1 MIITS
6 CEKWSLN
13 LNNNDINAIKLLVV
27 NKFIKKRINLKRKI
41 KDKDKVFSRLLL
53 FFNHNSILLFKILN
67 LAEVRLN
74 IMI

>member
-1 MIITS
+1 MITS

-13 LNNNDINAIKLLVV
+13 LNSNNINAIKLLVV
-27 NKFIKKRINLKRKI
+27 NKFIKKRINVKRKI

>member
-13 LNNNDINAIKLLVV
+13 LNNNNINAIKLLVV

>member
-1 MIITS
+1 MITS

-13 LNNNDINAIKLLVV
+13 LNNNNINAIKLLVV
-27 NKFIKKRINLKRKI
+27 NKFIKKRINVKRKI

-53 FFNHNSILLFKILN
+53 FFNHNSILLSKILN

>member
-1 MIITS
+1 MITS

-27 NKFIKKRINLKRKI
+27 NKFIKKRINVKRKI

>member
-13 LNNNDINAIKLLVV
+13 LNNNNINAIKLLVV
-27 NKFIKKRINLKRKI
+27 NKFIKKRINVKRKI

>member
-1 MIITS
+1 MITS

-13 LNNNDINAIKLLVV
+13 LNSNNINAIKLLVV
-27 NKFIKKRINLKRKI
+27 NKFIKKRINVKRKI

-53 FFNHNSILLFKILN
+53 FFNHNSILLSKILN

>member
-27 NKFIKKRINLKRKI
+27 NKFIKKRINVKRKI

>member
-1 MIITS
+1 MITS

-53 FFNHNSILLFKILN
+53 FFNHNSILLSKILN

>member
-1 MIITS
+1 MITS

-13 LNNNDINAIKLLVV
+13 LNNNNINAIKLLVV

>member
-1 MIITS
+1 MITS

>member
-13 LNNNDINAIKLLVV
+13 LNNNNINAIKLLVV

-53 FFNHNSILLFKILN
+53 FFNHNSILLSKILN

>member
-1 MIITS
+1 MITS

-13 LNNNDINAIKLLVV
+13 LNNNNINAIKLLVV
-27 NKFIKKRINLKRKI
+27 NKFIKKRINVKRKI

>member
-13 LNNNDINAIKLLVV
+13 LNNNNINAIKLLVV
-27 NKFIKKRINLKRKI
+27 NKFIKKRINVKRKI

-53 FFNHNSILLFKILN
+53 FFNHNSILLSKILN

>member
-53 FFNHNSILLFKILN
+53 FFNHNSILLSKILN

>member
-1 MIITS
+1 MITS

-13 LNNNDINAIKLLVV
+13 LNNNNINAIKLLVV

-53 FFNHNSILLFKILN
+53 FFNHNSILLSKILN

>member
-27 NKFIKKRINLKRKI
+27 NKFIKKRINVKRKI

-53 FFNHNSILLFKILN
+53 FFNHNSILLSKILN

>member
-1 MIITS
+1 MITS

-27 NKFIKKRINLKRKI
+27 NKFIKKRINVKRKI

-53 FFNHNSILLFKILN
+53 FFNHNSILLSKILN